1 MSPIPTMNI
10 DQHLSLYI
18 PVVESEV
25 ANLDYIYNV
34 FKSLN
39 IGEVKSVQFKP
50 KECGYTM
57 CAFVHFDK
65 WYENIC
71 VSNLQERIL
80 GDEGEGR
87 IVYDDPKYW
96 IIKKNTNPI
105 PDNYAKQLEDIR
117 QQNQKNYVYLLE
129 YIQTLH
135 TTINEQAK
143 IMDKLNWW
151 NNLHECNIK
160 YLCEQIENMK
170 QDKMDKEET
179 ENKEELQTRHE
190 DVESNW
196 RDQGRLRKR
205 RLVDYSDC

>member
-1 MSPIPTMNI
+1 MMSPIPTLSI

-25 ANLDYIYNV
+25 ANLDYIYNI

-39 IGEVKSVQFKP
+39 IGEVKSVQFKS

-96 IIKKNTNPI
+96 ILKKNTNPI
-105 PDNYAKQLEDIR
+105 PDNYAKDR
-117 QQNQKNYVYLLE
+117 K
-129 YIQTLH
+129 
-135 TTINEQAK
+135 
-143 IMDKLNWW
+143 
-151 NNLHECNIK
+151 
-160 YLCEQIENMK
+160 
-170 QDKMDKEET
+170 
-179 ENKEELQTRHE
+179 
-190 DVESNW
+190 SN
-196 RDQGRLRKR
+196 
-205 RLVDYSDC
+205 V

>member
-1 MSPIPTMNI
+1 MSPIPMLNI
-10 DQHLSLYI
+10 DQDLSLYI

-25 ANLDYIYNV
+25 ANLDYIYNI

-39 IGEVKSVQFKP
+39 IGEVKTVHFKP

-96 IIKKNTNPI
+96 ILKKNTNPI

-117 QQNQKNYVYLLE
+117 QQNQKNYAYLLE

-160 YLCEQIENMK
+160 YLCEQIEIMK

-205 RLVDYSDC
+205 RLVDYSEC